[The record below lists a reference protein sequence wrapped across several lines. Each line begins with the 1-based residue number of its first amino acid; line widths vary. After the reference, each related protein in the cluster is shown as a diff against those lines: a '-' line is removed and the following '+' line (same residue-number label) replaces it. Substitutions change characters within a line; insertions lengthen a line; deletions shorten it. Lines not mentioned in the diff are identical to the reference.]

1 MVALISGSPCLSLL
15 DAGITGVQSHAW
27 PVSVGDWHES
37 SEILT
42 SQQERR
48 QAWTLPP
55 QDPSDSA
62 VSGCIP
68 PSRELFLE
76 MKHIIISVIVGA
88 FRDGITLLISTLDF
102 YLIYIFSKQ
111 VLFCSSGWTGTQDVC
126 TWLPG
131 AHSHTASASQV
142 MGLSL

>member
-1 MVALISGSPCLSLL
+1 M
-15 DAGITGVQSHAW
+15 QSHAW
-27 PVSVGDWHES
+27 PVSVGHWHES

-55 QDPSDSA
+55 QDPSDS

-76 MKHIIISVIVGA
+76 MKHVIISVIVGA
-88 FRDGITLLISTLDF
+88 FRDGITLLISTLNF

-142 MGLSL
+142 TGLSL

>member
-1 MVALISGSPCLSLL
+1 
-15 DAGITGVQSHAW
+15 
-27 PVSVGDWHES
+27 
-37 SEILT
+37 
-42 SQQERR
+42 
-48 QAWTLPP
+48 
-55 QDPSDSA
+55 
-62 VSGCIP
+62 
-68 PSRELFLE
+68 